1 MAPGVEIRR
10 FRWEDL
16 EQFTRVHNE
25 VGGIA
30 GTDKAWDVPF
40 MRQVLSQPSCSPED
54 DCYLAVSGGSLAGF
68 VLIAPEPRI
77 GRTVATAGVLA
88 SHRHQGIGRR
98 LVKSA
103 VSHAASLQGAV
114 LHIEAPS
121 DGAEARHIL
130 ESEGFRQV
138 RCYWKMRWEGPQ
150 APPVALPEGF
160 ELRPFKLGEDEA
172 ALTALQ
178 NAAFADSWGF
188 CPNTVEEISA
198 RVRFS
203 RCYPDGIIF
212 ATDGNRLAGYNWT
225 MRTSTQGPGTG
236 WITMT
241 GVHPDFRNKGLGR
254 AVLVAGIQYL
264 STKKVEGIELEVD
277 SENEPAT
284 RLYLS
289 LGFRPVAHDVWY
301 EKPLTSS
308 RPPRPENG
316 LTTA

>member
-25 VGGIA
+25 VGGMA

-54 DCYLAVSGGSLAGF
+54 DCYLVVSGGSLAGF

-130 ESEGFRQV
+130 ESGRLSTGQV
-138 RCYWKMRWEGPQ
+138 LLED
-150 APPVALPEGF
+150 ALG
-160 ELRPFKLGEDEA
+160 G
-172 ALTALQ
+172 
-178 NAAFADSWGF
+178 
-188 CPNTVEEISA
+188 SA
-198 RVRFS
+198 SSSGGASGRVRASPF
-203 RCYPDGIIF
+203 
-212 ATDGNRLAGYNWT
+212 
-225 MRTSTQGPGTG
+225 
-236 WITMT
+236 
-241 GVHPDFRNKGLGR
+241 
-254 AVLVAGIQYL
+254 
-264 STKKVEGIELEVD
+264 
-277 SENEPAT
+277 
-284 RLYLS
+284 
-289 LGFRPVAHDVWY
+289 
-301 EKPLTSS
+301 
-308 RPPRPENG
+308 
-316 LTTA
+316 